1 MFLQSFQ
8 LIHPQ
13 LSQLASVPNLHMCVN
28 RTQNLILTYK
38 IFTVYII
45 LTQFIFSSR
54 WAESCTPVKRIQA
67 ELADDSQSVGQKTVC
82 SRAWHWQHVFKTSLY
97 FADWTKA
104 KCDHLSLWWIKKKS
118 LLICLKITVP
128 LISLSHRQTFIQIT
142 FSLSLTVPPISQS
155 LSLSHTHSSPDLPL
169 THTLRITVNL
179 LVCQWSPWKN

>member
-1 MFLQSFQ
+1 MCR
-8 LIHPQ
+8 
-13 LSQLASVPNLHMCVN
+13 SQNSCLLSVPKWCVESDFDI
-28 RTQNLILTYK
+28 QNFHPVRHRNANFLKPL
-38 IFTVYII
+38 
-45 LTQFIFSSR
+45 
-54 WAESCTPVKRIQA
+54 ESCDLVKCNRS
-67 ELADDSQSVGQKTVC
+67 ELADDSQSVGKSTPLCQKTVC
-82 SRAWHWQHVFKTSLY
+82 SRVWHWQHVFKTSLY